1 MIAFWSL
8 RRRDVI
14 YKMLRQKSRETEDL
28 RKQGNVAV
36 PLLQENVGCRGNERE
51 RVVFFSECSLMYRQ
65 VTGRATSQISKHFLH
80 FPAMKF
86 TPQASRLLHGALW
99 RAMSVAFEFSV
110 TQNPFVACGHMFFD
124 DLYSGR
130 VCQCTNLHSVATRVG
145 LWLCRRLCLVHEQGR
160 RIFRG
165 GRRGWNSELGVR
177 R

>member
-36 PLLQENVGCRGNERE
+36 PLLQENVCCRGNERE
-51 RVVFFSECSLMYRQ
+51 RVVFFSECSLTYRQ

-99 RAMSVAFEFSV
+99 RSMSVTFFLSFLLRKTPLLRVVICFSTTFTQAEFASALIC
-110 TQNPFVACGHMFFD
+110 TQ
-124 DLYSGR
+124 R
-130 VCQCTNLHSVATRVG
+130 
-145 LWLCRRLCLVHEQGR
+145 HE
-160 RIFRG
+160 
-165 GRRGWNSELGVR
+165 
-177 R
+177 